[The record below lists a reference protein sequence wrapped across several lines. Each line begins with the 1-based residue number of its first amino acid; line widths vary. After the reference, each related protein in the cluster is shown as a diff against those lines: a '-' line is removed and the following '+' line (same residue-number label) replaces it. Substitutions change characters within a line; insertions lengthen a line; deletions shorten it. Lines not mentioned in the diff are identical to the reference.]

1 MKMKSI
7 SGQEHERLSD
17 LYALDVLDTPI
28 EQEYNDLV
36 ALASEIA
43 GMPISLI
50 TLIDLNRQWVK
61 ARVGIEV
68 EETSRDVAFCDHAI
82 RSNEPCIVHD
92 TLNDPRFAE
101 NPFVTDDPNL
111 RFYAGFPLITSKGNR
126 VGALCILDRAP
137 GSLDEKQIRALTTLA
152 KQVIKL
158 FELRQKNDQLLHLS
172 RRLEQQKQMLDSLL
186 ANQRKIISI
195 LAHDTR
201 GPLVSML
208 QLLELQDLDDV
219 EGNRQLIEQI
229 GAQLGVTSEL
239 INNLI
244 SWGVGHL
251 QSEGGEHYEMN
262 EVIDDAIRPY
272 ILRAKEKDTNISIK
286 ATPGVVLPLPKEVAC
301 FIIRNLVHNAIKYTE
316 KGTIEITVQSKKDK
330 ITAII
335 SDTGIGI
342 PPAIRNELFQRRVGS
357 RSGTQKE
364 QGSGIGLLL
373 IRDFVEGAGGVITV
387 QTGSGKGTRIQIDF
401 LKKAKLYGE

>member
-1 MKMKSI
+1 MKSI

-36 ALASEIA
+36 ALASQIA

-50 TLIDLNRQWVK
+50 TLIDLNRQWIK

-68 EETSRDVAFCDHAI
+68 EETSRDIAFCDHAI
-82 RSNEPCIVHD
+82 RSDEPCIVHD
-92 TLNDPRFAE
+92 TLADPRFSG
-101 NPFVTDDPNL
+101 NPFVTHDPNL

-126 VGALCILDRAP
+126 VGSLCVLDRNP
-137 GSLDEKQIRALTTLA
+137 GSLDEKQIRSLTTLA

-158 FELRQKNDQLLHLS
+158 FELRQKNEQLLHLS

-208 QLLELQDLDDV
+208 QLLELQDLDDA
-219 EGNRQLIEQI
+219 EGNRQLIQQI

-251 QSEGGEHYEMN
+251 QSEDDGHYDMN
-262 EVIDDAIRPY
+262 EVISEAIRPY
-272 ILRAKEKDTNISIK
+272 ILRAKEKDTAITIK
-286 ATPGVVLPLPKEVAC
+286 ATPGVVLPLPREVAC

-316 KGTIEITVQSKKDK
+316 KGRIEIAVQSKKDK
-330 ITAII
+330 VIAII

-387 QTGSGKGTRIQIDF
+387 QTESGKGTRIQIDF